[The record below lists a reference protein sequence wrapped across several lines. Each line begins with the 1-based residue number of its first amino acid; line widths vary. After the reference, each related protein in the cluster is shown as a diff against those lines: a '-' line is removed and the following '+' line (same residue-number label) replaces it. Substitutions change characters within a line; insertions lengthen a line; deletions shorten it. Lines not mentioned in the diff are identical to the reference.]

1 MGGDRTE
8 RLADRRRLRRLAE
21 GDRSALAEIYD
32 AHASRLYRH
41 ALWLLGS
48 RQEAEDVV
56 HDVMIKIAGMGGEL
70 LGIRNVRPYLLQM
83 AHRGAV
89 DLIASRGRWK
99 DEPLDLS
106 PAQDGTADAARAA
119 EAAEA
124 CRLLARID
132 PAQREVVYLHLFE
145 GLTFREIGRVIG
157 ASMFTAASRYRLAV
171 ERLRREM
178 RLP

>member
-1 MGGDRTE
+1 MGGDRSE
-8 RLADRRRLRRLAE
+8 WLADRRRLRRLAE

-56 HDVMIKIAGMGGEL
+56 HNVMIRIAGMGGEL
-70 LGIRNVRPYLLQM
+70 LGIRKARPYLMQM
-83 AHRGAV
+83 AHREAI
-89 DLIASRGRWK
+89 DLIESRGRCEG
-99 DEPLDLS
+99 EPFDPWPSLEG
-106 PAQDGTADAARAA
+106 PDAVRAA

-124 CRLLARID
+124 CRLLAGID

-145 GLTFREIGRVIG
+145 GLTFREIGRVTG
-157 ASMFTAASRYRLAV
+157 ASMFTAASRYRLAI